1 MVFCFPLDR
10 WVAGWWLSVVGCCWA
25 VFGVGWWWCGSG
37 VTPLPEYLPAKW
49 KTLKATTSSQMG
61 KTGDTLKSIFN
72 VDVSPPHRPLY
83 DPHFSEAFSSLC
95 TISPSCLLFI
105 HVSVCSRLSLTF
117 DVPLSLISISNSGSS
132 STIHNSTH
140 KMSISTISLTRRPL
154 EM

>member
-117 DVPLSLISISNSGSS
+117 DVPDPSS
-132 STIHNSTH
+132 PFPTPAPAPQSTIPPT
-140 KMSISTISLTRRPL
+140 KWAFPPL
-154 EM
+154 VWHDVR